1 MSEANNAL
9 DAAKSRL
16 IAAQE
21 SLRLSR
27 AQLEAAGESVNSMP
41 EILSGLDAALANVS
55 AAQKAVND
63 SMSANGGRRRRKSR
77 KSRNSARKTR
87 RRNQQRGGG
96 YDVYVLY
103 ESGAPEG
110 LKFVGVFRTLE
121 AAKTKVEALIKT
133 LNAKIMAE
141 IMAERPDT
149 ESEDLGEFKMETADD
164 GRVAFSE
171 YRKGGFYVETVPFEE
186 G

>member
-77 KSRNSARKTR
+77 KSRNSGRKTR
-87 RRNQQRGGG
+87 RRTQQRVGGSK
-96 YDVYVLY
+96 DVYVLY
-103 ESGAPEG
+103 ESGEHIPKSPK
-110 LKFVGVFRTLE
+110 LLHVFGSHD
-121 AAKTKVEALIKT
+121 AAVKKVEELIKP
-133 LNAKIMAE
+133 LNAE
-141 IMAERPDT
+141 IT
-149 ESEDLGEFKMETADD
+149 GGEFIMEKGDD
-164 GRVAFSE
+164 GMVAFSE
-171 YRKGGFYVETVPFEE
+171 SRKGGFYVETVPFEE